1 METTEPI
8 DGYKASPL
16 EQDWTVKMILH
27 GKIRS
32 IAWRSSR
39 HRSRDFI
46 FFRHLLGLLFGQLS
60 LLPSQLELLRHVHC
74 VAVVSNHR
82 HFDLYQQ
89 QLFPRY
95 INVFPT
101 SWDFK
106 FTSSQISKI
115 KNVSFLSLF
124 FLVFGPRKFSL
135 ISPSHFLK
143 SELGLNQNLTW
154 LKGKTN
160 NLLLF
165 T

>member
-46 FFRHLLGLLFGQLS
+46 FFHHLLGLLFGQLS

-82 HFDLYQQ
+82 HYDLYQQ

-115 KNVSFLSLF
+115 KKCIIPV
-124 FLVFGPRKFSL
+124 LVFSGFW
-135 ISPSHFLK
+135 PSQVLFDFPEPFFKIWIGFK
-143 SELGLNQNLTW
+143 SESDLT
-154 LKGKTN
+154 KG
-160 NLLLF
+160 
-165 T
+165 